1 MTPHA
6 NGGHRRFLLWLALVT
21 AVLAVGLLITLGA
34 MLQQARTAE
43 GTIRLQD
50 DSSTAFTFNFEREFL
65 RFRNELSLALYR
77 PPTQANWDQVQ
88 LRYEI
93 LLSRAELLHQT
104 PSIAPLRASP
114 EYEGLTLRLN
124 TLLKSVDPLMAQ
136 PWQHRTALHG
146 ILDTLYALGPEVQ
159 ALSFVA
165 NRLVGQLIEEQL
177 NTLHEQNHVI
187 TWLLVAQAVG
197 LFGAA
202 IALWMRQRHQRRAQM
217 ALEALNTELRCAKA
231 QADNASREKSQFLAN
246 MSHELRTPFNGMLG
260 MLDMLEEEGPL
271 SQHQRDC
278 IKTAKN
284 SAQHLLR
291 LLNEILDMSALEAGK
306 MSITPEPTDMARL
319 LHDVQALMQA
329 VATQK
334 GLQLLHTGELP
345 QPAWV
350 LADATR
356 VRQILFNLLH
366 NAIKFTERGQVV
378 LDVHASTSASADT
391 LHWRIVVR
399 DTGIGMSPETL
410 EQLFQRFYQVDGS
423 STRKFGGTGLGLEI
437 SRTLA
442 RLMGGDLTASSELGQ
457 GSALTLTLDT
467 PRCPA
472 PPSSAEVPTPVVAP
486 LAPHA
491 PQAASPPTNTLP
503 TRAPTP
509 PLRILVAEDH
519 PTNQKFVGM
528 LLDRL
533 GHHVTFAN
541 NGQEAL
547 DCIARA
553 PGTFDLVL
561 MDIHMP
567 EMDGLAAT
575 RLIRALPNGQGQMPI
590 IALTADVMNDAPE
603 RALEAGIDE
612 FLTKPLQKS
621 QLQAALQR
629 WAPPTPTSTPTTT

>member
-6 NGGHRRFLLWLALVT
+6 NGGHSRFLLWLGLVT

-104 PSIAPLRASP
+104 PNIAPLRASP

-136 PWQHRTALHG
+136 PWQHRAALHG

-165 NRLVGQLIEEQL
+165 NRLVSQLIEEQL

-217 ALEALNTELRCAKA
+217 ALEALNTELRYAKA

-329 VATQK
+329 AATQK

-378 LDVHASTSASADT
+378 LDVHASASADT

-472 PPSSAEVPTPVVAP
+472 PPSCAEVPTPVVTP

-629 WAPPTPTSTPTTT
+629 WAPPTPTSTPTT